1 MSTGQQV
8 LFNAG
13 RSLPALRLQAGFHGD
28 FISGK
33 LLIKFHI
40 YVQKIKSLDLFE
52 IGFYEFWLWQLS
64 QAVKGLHCLEL
75 RFQGG
80 DK

>member
-1 MSTGQQV
+1 MAKGRGERRGLTGQQI

-64 QAVKGLHCLEL
+64 QQSRACTV
-75 RFQGG
+75 
-80 DK
+80 